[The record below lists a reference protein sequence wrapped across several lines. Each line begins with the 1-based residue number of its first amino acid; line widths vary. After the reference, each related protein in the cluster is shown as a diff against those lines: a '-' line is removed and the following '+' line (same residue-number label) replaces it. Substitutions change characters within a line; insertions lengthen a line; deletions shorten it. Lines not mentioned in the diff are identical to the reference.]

1 MFYYNYVL
9 KYTDSKNNFN
19 IYIGYCENLKVRLKE
34 HLSRSV
40 FTTKNYIEL
49 ELIYFEGCLIK
60 KDARIREL
68 QLKTGFGRGY
78 LKRRLKTYLEA
89 RD

>member
-49 ELIYFEGCLIK
+49 ELIYFEGCLNQQ
-60 KDARIREL
+60 DATHRE
-68 QLKTGFGRGY
+68 KY
-78 LKRRLKTYLEA
+78 LKTYLG
-89 RD
+89 RMFLKNRLKSYLIG